1 LSNLLFLLSF
11 FMRQSYLILLPFL
24 LLAGCE
30 KIDSNSIPPHTAAGI
45 LIADSYRPP
54 VFTDS
59 TTRLALTNTFP
70 VVEKIY
76 RDYAVQNHFP
86 GLAFG
91 IVSEGKLIYAGA
103 FGVLNVETK
112 KPADSKTI
120 FRIASMSKSFTAI
133 AILKLRDEGRL
144 NLQDPAAQYISQLKN
159 VRYLTQDSP
168 AITIEHLLTMS
179 AGFPE
184 DNPWGDRQLADTQEE
199 LLALITNG
207 IAFSNTPGI
216 TFEYS
221 NLGFAVL
228 GQIITNI
235 TGKPYQEYI
244 TENILLPLNMKDTYY
259 EFEQAP
265 SERLALG
272 YRWEDEQWKEEP
284 MLHDGT
290 YGAMGGILT
299 TIEDFSK
306 YVAFHASA
314 WPARN
319 EEESGPLKR
328 SSLREMHQLQRFIGL
343 FPENKTRMGENCP
356 VISGYGYGLSWRKDC
371 QGLVRI
377 SHSGGLPGFGSEWR
391 FYPEYKLGV
400 VSFSNGTYGAPSL
413 ANAKAIDTLI
423 TLAKLKPMVLPVS
436 EILEERQ
443 QQIMRALSDWPHA
456 QEQKIFAE
464 NFYLDESFEFWTKRI
479 AALLSQTGK
488 LIGSTPVKP
497 ENQLRGMF
505 TVQGEKNNLAIY
517 FTLTPETP
525 PLIQQLDITLQPK

>member
-1 LSNLLFLLSF
+1 
-11 FMRQSYLILLPFL
+11 MRQNYLILLPFL

-30 KIDSNSIPPHTAAGI
+30 KISSNSNPTDTAEI
-45 LIADSYRPP
+45 LVADFYQPP
-54 VFTDS
+54 VFIDS
-59 TTRLALTNTFP
+59 TPSSALANTYP

-76 RDYAVQNHFP
+76 RDYAVKNHFP

-103 FGVLNVETK
+103 FGVLNTETN

-144 NLQDPAAQYISQLKN
+144 NLQDPASKYIPQLKGL
-159 VRYLTQDSP
+159 RYLSQDSP
-168 AITIEHLLTMS
+168 PITIEHLLTMS

-199 LLALITNG
+199 LLALLTNG
-207 IAFSNTPGI
+207 ITFSNTPGA

-221 NLGFAVL
+221 NLGFALL
-228 GQIITNI
+228 GQIITTI

-244 TENILLPLNMKDTYY
+244 TENIFLPLNMKDTYY

-265 SERLALG
+265 AQRRALG

-284 MLHDGT
+284 LLHDGT

-306 YVAFHASA
+306 YVAFHESA

-343 FPENKTRMGENCP
+343 FPENKTRMGENCAA
-356 VISGYGYGLSWRKDC
+356 VSGYGYGLSWRKDC
-371 QGLVRI
+371 KGLVRI
-377 SHSGGLPGFGSEWR
+377 SHGGGLPGFGSEWR

-400 VSFSNGTYGAPSL
+400 VSFSNRTYGAPSL

-436 EILEERQ
+436 KILEERQ
-443 QQIMRALSDWPHA
+443 QQIMQALSDWPHA

-464 NFYLDESFEFWTKRI
+464 NFYLDESFESWSKRI
-479 AALLSQTGK
+479 ATLLSQTGK
-488 LIGSTPVKP
+488 IVGNTPVKP
-497 ENQLRGMF
+497 ENQLRGLF
-505 TVQGEKNNLAIY
+505 TLQGEKNDLDVY

-525 PLIQQLDITLQPK
+525 PLIQQLDITLRSK

>member
-1 LSNLLFLLSF
+1 
-11 FMRQSYLILLPFL
+11 MKQSLLILLPVL

-30 KIDSNSIPPHTAAGI
+30 KTDSSSNLNSTAEI
-45 LIADSYRPP
+45 LVADSYRPP

-59 TTRLALTNTFP
+59 ATRPALINTFP

-76 RDYAVQNHFP
+76 RDYAQQNHFP

-91 IVSEGKLIYAGA
+91 IVSEGKLIYASA
-103 FGVLNVETK
+103 FGVSNTETK

-120 FRIASMSKSFTAI
+120 FRIASMSKSFTAM

-144 NLQDPAAQYISQLKN
+144 NLQDPASQYISQLKG

-168 AITIEHLLTMS
+168 PITIEHLLTMS

-199 LLALITNG
+199 LLALLTNG
-207 IAFSNTPGI
+207 ITFSNTPG
-216 TFEYS
+216 TAFEYS
-221 NLGFAVL
+221 NLGFALL
-228 GQIITNI
+228 GQIITYI
-235 TGKPYQEYI
+235 TGKPYQQYI
-244 TENILLPLNMKDTYY
+244 TENIFLPLNMNDTYY
-259 EFEQAP
+259 EFEKAP
-265 SERLALG
+265 SQRLALG
-272 YRWEDEQWKEEP
+272 YRWEDEKWKEEP

-306 YVAFHASA
+306 YVAFHESA

-319 EEESGPLKR
+319 DVESGPLQR

-356 VISGYGYGLSWRKDC
+356 IISGYGYGLGWRKDC
-371 QGLVRI
+371 KGLVRI
-377 SHSGGLPGFGSEWR
+377 SHGGGLPGFGSEWR

-400 VSFSNGTYGAPSL
+400 VSFSNSTYGAPSL

-423 TLAKLKPMVLPVS
+423 TLANLKPMILPVS
-436 EILEERQ
+436 KILEERQ
-443 QQIMRALSDWPHA
+443 QQILQTLSDWTHV
-456 QEQKIFAE
+456 QKKKIFAE
-464 NFYLDESFEFWTKRI
+464 NFYLDESFESWSKRI
-479 AALLSQTGK
+479 TTLRSQTGK
-488 LIGSTPVKP
+488 IIGSTPVKP
-497 ENQLRGMF
+497 DNQLRGMF
-505 TVQGEKNNLAIY
+505 TVQGEKNDLDIY
-517 FTLTPETP
+517 FTLTPEIP
-525 PLIQQLDITLQPK
+525 PLIQQLDITLRPK